1 MPKKY
6 IPIPKDQQKKRGP
19 KSKDENS
26 IETETILPVV
36 NETPAPK
43 QESMEVKP
51 IVEEKKEE
59 PAITP
64 VEAVD
69 DEPKP
74 DSIQEEKKNSL
85 VSSDVPGDLDSIIN
99 DYSSSGNN
107 TQSDPVSSED
117 RIKAIHGET
126 PAPTQTTA
134 PKISLVRGYMILLV
148 LDFVLPMGITFLLKK
163 TKNPKFADIKPKDI
177 KLSDDEFDDLE
188 PVADEVAKDVQLNLS
203 PMTQLFLGM
212 SIIYGGK
219 ILTLDK

>member
-19 KSKDENS
+19 KSKE
-26 IETETILPVV
+26 ETIVID
-36 NETPAPK
+36 EPK
-43 QESMEVKP
+43 QEILPEEKPVESSPVEIEP
-51 IVEEKKEE
+51 IVEQEVKEI
-59 PAITP
+59 PAPNP
-64 VEAVD
+64 VEPEIVD
-69 DEPKP
+69 NKTNDF
-74 DSIQEEKKNSL
+74 
-85 VSSDVPGDLDSIIN
+85 VSSDIPSDLDSIIS
-99 DYSSSGNN
+99 DYSNAGPQNQNTEGPSSA
-107 TQSDPVSSED
+107 E
-117 RIKAIHGET
+117 RIDAIHGASAPVAQ
-126 PAPTQTTA
+126 PAA

-163 TKNPKFADIKPKDI
+163 TNNPKFKNIKPKDI
-177 KLSDDEFDDLE
+177 KLTDDEFDDLE